1 MAEIGLPPKGVL
13 QRWYNQGMSY
23 AEMARVHNAAT
34 NQDLT
39 RQSFYMACKRHGI
52 SEPQNY
58 DHSAVL
64 PPDLRPEHTKLYD
77 TDMIRRWDARRQG
90 KVYDKRMDQKIN
102 GWLANLN
109 DAKVV
114 LVYRRNTQKGWHTVP
129 RRPSDEPDF
138 PMRRAWVKAA

>member
-1 MAEIGLPPKGVL
+1 MAERVLPSERVL
-13 QRWYNQGMSY
+13 QQWYDDGLSY
-23 AEMARVHNAAT
+23 ADMARRHNAAT
-34 NQDLT
+34 NQNLT
-39 RQSFYMACKRHGI
+39 RQAFFMACKRLGI
-52 SEPQNY
+52 SERSAY

-64 PPDLRPEHTKLYD
+64 PPDLRPEHSRLYD
-77 TDMIRRWDARRQG
+77 TQMIRRWDARRQG
-90 KVYDKRMDQKIN
+90 KVYSDRDNQRIN

-138 PMRRAWVKAA
+138 PMRRSWL